1 MFSELQ
7 LLLKSLETYWE
18 NFVSDAFN
26 KATWFRP
33 NVALLKG
40 FRNVF
45 FFLSF
50 PNFASKVKQINLS
63 ELINFYFP

>member
-1 MFSELQ
+1 MFSQLQ

-18 NFVSDAFN
+18 NFVSDASN

-45 FFLSF
+45 FLFLV
-50 PNFASKVKQINLS
+50 SK
-63 ELINFYFP
+63 FCF